1 MTDDVQVQ
9 FGAQIAG
16 LLAGINKATEN
27 LEGLR
32 GQVSSITDSFGD
44 LGKILVT
51 VFAVDKIADYIKHMG
66 ELAEATQNA
75 AAILGVTT
83 DALQEFQYAMQQ
95 TTGNGDAAAQVF
107 SRMQN
112 NMAEAASKAGDMRD
126 AFNRAGVSMEE
137 LQTRDFLTNLKDIAN
152 TYSRTADGM
161 NKTNN
166 AIDIGGR
173 GFAKMIPLLN
183 QGEKGIA
190 LMIARY
196 DELGAKMTGEQL
208 AAFDENGDKLN
219 DLGYAMRG
227 LGNTIYEAIAPA
239 VAVFLDRLTSMISG
253 INDSIKAGGEWH
265 AVLELIGAAL
275 TAVAVAVDTFVTGI
289 GTVYRAVV
297 LYVGQIIIMF
307 ETLSEVMMKALT
319 GNWSEIDDAWG
330 KGMKRLED
338 HTRESLTRMK
348 NMLEGYGERL
358 GGALGGDKKEG
369 GGTKPAFP
377 SPGPG
382 RGATTA
388 IATDEITTKQKV
400 DQIMLQMER
409 DKLDA
414 MVQMGLVS
422 EQEKYAMQLEFENR
436 SYQIDLRALRRQLQL
451 DGLDLAQKRKLYNQ
465 IEVLKAR
472 HEQQMQRI
480 NLQSA
485 NAQAQV
491 YRRIFQSINTAFRGS
506 LQGVLQGT
514 QTVGQAMRSLATNV
528 LASFAEMLAEQA
540 LLWLENKILG
550 IATATATGLGNI
562 QSSAASGAAAAYA
575 STAAIPVVGP
585 ALAPAA
591 AMKAFADISAFT
603 ALLPSFDVGAY
614 NLPSDTIA
622 RVHKG
627 ETILPARAAE
637 SFRSAI
643 EGRSSMGGSG
653 GGNQPIQIN
662 IHAVDSQSVA
672 RLFKNNSSA
681 LAAALKQAQRSNNK
695 TLINTMK
702 NA

>member
-1 MTDDVQVQ
+1 MADDVQVQ

-66 ELAEATQNA
+66 DLAEATQNA

-95 TTGNGDAAAQVF
+95 TTGNGDAAAQIF

-137 LQTRDFLTNLKDIAN
+137 LQTRDFLTNLKDVAN

-173 GFAKMIPLLN
+173 GFAQMIPLLD

-190 LMIARY
+190 QMIARY
-196 DELGAKMTGEQL
+196 DELGAKMTGAQL
-208 AAFDENGDKLN
+208 TAFDENADKLN

-227 LGNTIYEAIAPA
+227 VGSTIYEAIAPA
-239 VAVFLDRLTSMISG
+239 VAVFLDMLTSMISG

-338 HTRESLTRMK
+338 HTRESLNRMR

-358 GGALGGDKKEG
+358 GGALGGDKKES

-377 SPGPG
+377 SPGLG
-382 RGATTA
+382 NAANNTM
-388 IATDEITTKQKV
+388 ATDKITTKQKI
-400 DQIMLQMER
+400 DQIELQMER

-436 SYQIDLRALRRQLQL
+436 SYQIDLRALQQQLQL
-451 DGLDLAQKRKLYNQ
+451 DNLDLTQKRKLYNQ

-585 ALAPAA
+585 SLAPAA

-643 EGRSSMGGSG
+643 EGRSGIGAGSG
-653 GGNQPIQIN
+653 GGQPIQIN
-662 IHAVDSQSVA
+662 IHAVDAQSVA